1 MTHPILGDG
10 LALEDQKRLAD
21 AWQRAQGSPSGPALS
36 GEQYIS
42 GGADQLLQ
50 QAQWASVNS
59 RKAIREMTKERDVLL
74 AANAERELLLGKAAD
89 AIEQLTSDN
98 EDLKAE
104 LAKLRK
110 SNGKTRKS

>member
-10 LALEDQKRLAD
+10 LSLEDQKRLAD

-36 GEQYIS
+36 GEQYIA

-59 RKAIREMTKERDVLL
+59 RRAIRNMTSERDGLL
-74 AANAERELLLGKAAD
+74 ASIAERDILVGKAAD
-89 AIEQLTSDN
+89 AIEQLSDEN
-98 EDLKAE
+98 ESLKAE

-110 SNGKTRKS
+110 SNGKTRKP